1 MKNQMGIEM
10 GMAAPGTIPSG
21 AQQGQEQEYN
31 QLLHEMRLFFGPS
44 RQFKKIFLRALL
56 LSNQH
61 KYHYDPKTG
70 KAVDVDGAEAKAKG
84 YKTGVFQLDE
94 EPIFK

>member
-56 LSNQH
+56 LSNQY
-61 KYHYDPKTG
+61 KYQYDPKTG
-70 KAVDVDGAEAKAKG
+70 KRVDADEATAKANG
-84 YKTGVFQLDE
+84 YKKGIFQLHD